1 MKKNCLLLEIDSTT
15 CTFSYKMWGGMGSLV
30 EVSSNSCEHL
40 FELFWFYGQ
49 LNPDNIASSK
59 HICREVSADD
69 FITHAWCT

>member
-1 MKKNCLLLEIDSTT
+1 
-15 CTFSYKMWGGMGSLV
+15 MWGGMGSLV

-69 FITHAWCT
+69 FITHAWCNIYTHADDYGGMQPIFTINKK